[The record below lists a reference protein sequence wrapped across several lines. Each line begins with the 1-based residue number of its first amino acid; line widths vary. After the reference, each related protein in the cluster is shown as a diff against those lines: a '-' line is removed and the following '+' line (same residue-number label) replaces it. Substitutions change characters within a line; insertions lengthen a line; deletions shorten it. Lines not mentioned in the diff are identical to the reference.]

1 MDTPKTK
8 GPYPQGTHP
17 SWPLHYEV
25 GTVPTEFRGACSHT
39 NWTSWCHSTTKG
51 AAIHEYTG
59 KVTMLV
65 LLAGIFLLHITA
77 IILLLVATIDN
88 AWWFTNTVSTDVW
101 ARWVKINNVWN
112 YTDLPSHYPQEYLQ
126 AVQATSVLAC
136 IFSILG
142 LFVFV
147 GQLFTLAKGQRFT
160 FSGIFQLIACL
171 CIMIAASIYTDIFH
185 KDEKNGWYG
194 HSYILAW
201 IAFVL
206 TFIST
211 IIYFVLRKKTA

>member
-1 MDTPKTK
+1 
-8 GPYPQGTHP
+8 
-17 SWPLHYEV
+17 
-25 GTVPTEFRGACSHT
+25 
-39 NWTSWCHSTTKG
+39 
-51 AAIHEYTG
+51 
-59 KVTMLV
+59 MLV

-88 AWWFTNTVSTDVW
+88 AWWFTDTMSTDVW
-101 ARWVKINNVWN
+101 ARWVKINNFWN
-112 YTDLPSHYPQEYLQ
+112 YTDLPGHYPQEYLQ

-185 KDEKNGWYG
+185 KDEKYGWYG
-194 HSYILAW
+194 HSFILAW